1 MTAAVDVP
9 DDVRADVDPRLF
21 APWWRRAVAL
31 ALDASVVGAVTFLVV
46 GPGGWPWEWSVVLG
60 GTNPVPGVGV
70 LVSVGVTW
78 LVLLALQAW
87 TGATPGKRVVGV
99 VVVGRAD
106 GRPLGPVRTLVRTAA
121 HALDLL
127 LLVGFVRPLWDPE
140 RRTFADS
147 LCGTDVRVGR
157 TVARHDGPHGRRRGD
172 AAGARR
178 ARVAR
183 RGAVATTAG
192 ATALCVAAVALAA
205 VQSTVVTP
213 ASDRTC
219 GLADRAMGEDPPIAS
234 VELRVPEVAR
244 QTRLGVTRQVGG
256 PADASVTWVV
266 ADQQEAPDGTRLS
279 VRFGTS
285 SGEVVAELGGTVR
298 GGTLV
303 PDDGPVL
310 GGLALPVPRHVL
322 GAAGS
327 GGSWEAGVGTA
338 SVRAALCGG
347 TLDPS

>member
-9 DDVRADVDPRLF
+9 DDVRAGVDGTPF
-21 APWWRRAVAL
+21 APWWRRTVAL
-31 ALDASVVGAVTFLVV
+31 VLDASVVGAVTFLVV

-70 LVSVGVTW
+70 LVCVGVTW
-78 LVLLALQAW
+78 LVLLAAQAW

-99 VVVGRAD
+99 VVVGRGD

-121 HALDLL
+121 HVLDVL

-147 LCGTDVRVGR
+147 LCGTDVQ
-157 TVARHDGPHGRRRGD
+157 VARGVPRRGGPHGRRRGA
-172 AAGARR
+172 AAGRER
-178 ARVAR
+178 ARGAR
-183 RGAVATTAG
+183 AGAVVTA
-192 ATALCVAAVALAA
+192 ASVALCGAAVALAA
-205 VQSTVVTP
+205 VGSTAETP

-219 GLADRAMGEDPPIAS
+219 GLADRPMGEDPPIAS
-234 VELRVPEVAR
+234 VELRVPPTTR

-256 PADASVTWVV
+256 PADATVTWVV
-266 ADQQEAPDGTRLS
+266 ADQEEAPDGTRLS
-279 VRFGTS
+279 VRVTTAAGDP
-285 SGEVVAELGGTVR
+285 VAELGGTVR
-298 GGTLV
+298 RGTLV

-310 GGLALPVPRHVL
+310 GGLVLPVPRSVL
-322 GAAGS
+322 AQAGA
-327 GGSWEAGVGTA
+327 GGAWEAGVGTA
-338 SVRAALCGG
+338 SVRAGLCGG

>member
-1 MTAAVDVP
+1 MTAAVDAP
-9 DDVRADVDPRLF
+9 DDVRDDVDPRPF

-31 ALDASVVGAVTFLVV
+31 VLDASVVGAVTFLVV

-60 GTNPVPGVGV
+60 GTNAVPGVGV

-99 VVVGRAD
+99 LVVGRAD
-106 GRPLGPVRTLVRTAA
+106 GRPLGPVRTLVRVAA
-121 HALDLL
+121 HALDVL

-157 TVARHDGPHGRRRGD
+157 SAGRRDGPRGSGRGV
-172 AAGARR
+172 AAGGRR
-178 ARVAR
+178 ARAAS
-183 RGAVATTAG
+183 RGAVVTTVG
-192 ATALCVAAVALAA
+192 AAVLCVAAVALAS

-219 GLADRAMGEDPPIAS
+219 GFADRPMGEDPPIAS

-256 PADASVTWVV
+256 PADATVTWVV
-266 ADQQEAPDGTRLS
+266 ADQEEAPDGTRLS
-279 VRFGTS
+279 VRVS
-285 SGEVVAELGGTVR
+285 DASGDVVAELGGTVR

-310 GGLALPVPRHVL
+310 GGLVLPVPRHVL
-322 GAAGS
+322 GAAGA

-338 SVRAALCGG
+338 SVRAALCGDVI
-347 TLDPS
+347 DPS